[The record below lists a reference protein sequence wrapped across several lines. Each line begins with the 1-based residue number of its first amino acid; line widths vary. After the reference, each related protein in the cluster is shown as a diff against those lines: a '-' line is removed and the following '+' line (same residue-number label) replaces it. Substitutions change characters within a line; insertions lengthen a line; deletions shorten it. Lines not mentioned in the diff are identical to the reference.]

1 MKWVLNGMN
10 LRALRAL
17 IRRRVRYRITGAGV
31 LFTLAVA
38 LTGAGAFLSA
48 NNLLFLIFS
57 SMLALLLVSGFI
69 SRLVLSGLE
78 VELLLPRHVAA
89 RSESPAR
96 MRVRNLKR
104 LTPSF
109 SIELT
114 GMRLRDE
121 TLPPIFTGRMY
132 LPMIPGGGVI
142 ESPIDVTFPRRGR
155 SRENLFALSTRFP
168 FGFLRRTAV
177 VSLRRETIVYPAIEP
192 SASDW
197 SLLDAVIGETGEDR
211 RGSGMDFYRLRPY
224 ESTDS
229 ARLVHWKSSAKV
241 GALQVREFAHERRS
255 GVEIYLDRR
264 LDSGEAQS
272 GAMERFER
280 SIERC
285 AFLTWHLSEKEIEI
299 RFRSQG
305 FAIATPAEGDIHG
318 ILRYL
323 ALAEPLLFGSG
334 GGVESPLGDSG
345 PMIAFTGY
353 PEEYAHAGWTT
364 ASAF

>member
-1 MKWVLNGMN
+1 MKWVLNGMSLRT
-10 LRALRAL
+10 LRAW

-31 LFTLAVA
+31 LFAFAVA

-89 RSESPAR
+89 RAESPAR
-96 MRVRNLKR
+96 IGIRNLKR

-109 SIELT
+109 SIELA
-114 GMRLRDE
+114 GMPLRDE
-121 TLPPIFTGRMY
+121 SLPPIFTGRIY
-132 LPMIPGGGVI
+132 LPMIPGGGSI
-142 ESPIDVTFPRRGR
+142 ETPIDVTFPRRGR
-155 SRENLFALSTRFP
+155 SRENLFALGTRFP
-168 FGFLRRTAV
+168 FGFLRRSAV
-177 VSLRRETIVYPAIEP
+177 VSLRRETIVYPAMEP
-192 SASDW
+192 SPSDW

-211 RGSGMDFYRLRPY
+211 GGAGTDFYRLRPY
-224 ESTDS
+224 ETTDS

-241 GALQVREFAHERRS
+241 GALQVREFARERRS

-264 LDSGEAQS
+264 LDSADTQS
-272 GAMERFER
+272 RAMERFER
-280 SIERC
+280 SVERC
-285 AFLTWHLSEKEIEI
+285 AFLIWNLSENEIEL

-305 FAIATPAEGDIHG
+305 FAIATPAEGDIHA

-323 ALAEPLLFGSG
+323 ALAEPLLFGSNAD
-334 GGVESPLGDSG
+334 VEAPSGDSG

-353 PEEYAHAGWTT
+353 PEEYAHAGWTV
-364 ASAF
+364 APPA

>member
-1 MKWVLNGMN
+1 MN
-10 LRALRAL
+10 LQALKAL
-17 IRRRVRYRITGAGV
+17 IRRRVRYRITGAGM
-31 LFTLAVA
+31 LFTFAVA

-96 MRVRNLKR
+96 IRIRNLKR

-114 GMRLRDE
+114 GMPLRDE
-121 TLPPIFTGRMY
+121 SLPPIFTGRLY
-132 LPMIPGGGVI
+132 LPMIPGAGSI
-142 ESPIDVTFPRRGR
+142 ETAIDVNFPRRGR

-177 VSLRRETIVYPAIEP
+177 VSLRRETIVYPAMEP
-192 SASDW
+192 APSDW
-197 SLLDAVIGETGEDR
+197 SLLDAVIGEIGEDR
-211 RGSGMDFYRLRPY
+211 GGTGMDFYRLRPY

-241 GALQVREFAHERRS
+241 GGLQVREFARERRS
-255 GVEIYLDRR
+255 GVEVYLDRR
-264 LDSGEAQS
+264 LDSGESRS
-272 GAMERFER
+272 GPMERFER

-285 AFLTWHLSEKEIEI
+285 AFLIWNLSENDIEL

-305 FAIATPAEGDIHG
+305 FTIASPAEGDIHAV
-318 ILRYL
+318 LRYL
-323 ALAEPLLFGSG
+323 ALAEPLLFGSNAET
-334 GGVESPLGDSG
+334 ESPLGDSG
-345 PMIAFTGY
+345 PMIAFTAY
-353 PEEYAHAGWTT
+353 PEEYAHAGWT
-364 ASAF
+364 AAPPV